1 MQTTEIDGVSVIFGA
16 QTRALDFSE
25 EIFVWKRAQP
35 ARKAITG
42 RDKTNFIIK
51 VLVVLGCMAFV
62 YQNVGTTV
70 MELYHA
76 IEVYGAT
83 RDVSLADAFAG
94 ASASTKDFTLPSSS

>member
-1 MQTTEIDGVSVIFGA
+1 MQTTEIDGVSVIFAA

-35 ARKAITG
+35 APKAITS

-51 VLVVLGCMAFV
+51 ALVVLGCMAFV
-62 YQNVGTTV
+62 YQNVGTKV

-76 IEVYGAT
+76 IEVYGVT
-83 RDVSLADAFAG
+83 RDVPLADAFEG
-94 ASASTKDFTLPSSS
+94 ASASTKDLTLSSSS